1 MRTVLLF
8 ALYVVACSRTEPRG
22 DTKIDAA
29 PNVPASLPKA
39 AAAESDA
46 GTAATENERVRDT
59 VRRWNEA
66 HAKRD
71 AKALESIY
79 AEKVNHYGT
88 EMKRDAVVKAK
99 AAAFAAAPDF
109 TQVIGTIELEPY
121 LNPGQTMAR
130 VTKKVTQKGQTKN
143 HYAALVIFDGRVE
156 EEMDDVD
163 WCRRGDGSGTS
174 ERTIAPF
181 TMSGSEAV
189 LRAYE
194 TKHMKEQQ
202 KKRSGLVIDV
212 RGISCPKVCAKPSYE
227 CGFHVRTSDLS
238 ATTESNLVEW
248 LYIDPIEKKLWF
260 PVGESWQSEPLPP
273 LPAK

>member
-1 MRTVLLF
+1 MRQVFFFVLS
-8 ALYVVACSRTEPRG
+8 VVACSRAEPRG
-22 DTKIDAA
+22 DMKIDAA
-29 PNVPASLPKA
+29 PNVPAPPPRA
-39 AAAESDA
+39 APASEPESRSGDLGA
-46 GTAATENERVRDT
+46 RDV
-59 VRRWNEA
+59 VRRWNDA
-66 HAKRD
+66 HATRD
-71 AKALESIY
+71 AKALEAIY

-88 EMKRDAVVKAK
+88 EMTRDAVVKAK
-99 AAAFAAAPDF
+99 TAAFAAAPDF

-130 VTKKVTQKGQTKN
+130 FTKKVTQKGQTKN
-143 HYAALVIFDGRVE
+143 HYAALVIFNGLVE
-156 EEMDDVD
+156 NEMDDID

-174 ERTIAPF
+174 ERIIAPF

-189 LRAYE
+189 MRAYE

-212 RGISCPKVCAKPSYE
+212 RGISCPKVCAKPTYE

-260 PVGESWQSEPLPP
+260 PVGENWQSEPLPP